1 MYVIMVYDVQVKR
14 VNRVL
19 KKAREYLTWI
29 QNSVLE
35 GELTEAQFARLKSE
49 VRSVIKEEKDSVA
62 FYKLR
67 TTQYLDKEYLG
78 VEKNKE
84 DSFI

>member
-1 MYVIMVYDVQVKR
+1 VYVIMVYDVRVRR

-35 GELTEAQFARLKSE
+35 GELTEAQFARLKSD
-49 VRSVIKEEKDSVA
+49 VRGVIKEEEDSVA

-67 TTQYLDKEYLG
+67 TTQYLDKECIG